1 MHRYE
6 TIVLCISC
14 AQDFLNFAQDN
25 NTEYLYSLEAESM
38 RTNQIANYHACIH
51 RFIGTGPVAPPP
63 QRILKC
69 VLKTFIFHKTYT
81 LNFVALLC
89 SVINSIYAPPFN
101 MKSWIPEG
109 FEKSHMRNANI
120 NFYWFLSFSEGLKN
134 SITMDSYPL

>member
-1 MHRYE
+1 MVVVLKMHRYE
-6 TIVLCISC
+6 TIVFCISC
-14 AQDFLNFAQDN
+14 AQVIVNVAQDN

-69 VLKTFIFHKTYT
+69 VLKTFIFHKIYT

-89 SVINSIYAPPFN
+89 SVINSIYAPPLIW
-101 MKSWIPEG
+101 SPESR
-109 FEKSHMRNANI
+109 K
-120 NFYWFLSFSEGLKN
+120 GLKSRIWETLT
-134 SITMDSYPL
+134 SISIDFYLFRRGWKIV